1 MTGRRAA
8 TGASGPRLGVVADDV
23 TGACDLAD
31 AVRDAGGSAVVVLG
45 VPGRDLDLP
54 SCDCA
59 VVALRTRTA
68 PRPQAVAES
77 VASARRLL
85 DLGAQALYQKYC
97 STFDSTDD
105 GMIGPVADALLDLLG
120 PDAVAVGT
128 PATPRA
134 GRTQYQGHL
143 FVGDRL
149 LSESPLRD
157 HPLTPMRDPDL
168 VRVLGR
174 QTPRPV
180 ALLSRQAVLSDDA
193 AAALERLA
201 ADGARHVL
209 ADALTDADLDAL
221 AEVLAGRRAAPGRP
235 VLLGGAAGLAAA
247 LARLW
252 ARATPASP
260 SVRTSAGA
268 PGLPPAAGARA
279 DRRALV
285 VSGSCSARTLEQ
297 IARFDG
303 PRIALDATALAA
315 DREVAL
321 DGVLRALADAY
332 RAGPGP
338 VLVASSAEPAAV
350 RATQGR
356 LGARRAAALLED
368 AAGEVAAR
376 AVRDLGVG
384 RLLVAGG
391 ETSGAVATALGLH
404 VLHVGPAAAPGVP
417 WMVPVGRPGLSVLLK
432 SGNFGGPDLFRTAW
446 EACP

>member
-1 MTGRRAA
+1 MTGGPAAPGA
-8 TGASGPRLGVVADDV
+8 TGPHLGVVADDV

-45 VPGRDLDLP
+45 VPGAGLELP
-54 SCDCA
+54 PCDCA

-68 PRPQAVAES
+68 PRAQAVAES
-77 VASARRLL
+77 VASARWLL
-85 DLGAQALYQKYC
+85 DHGARALYQKYC
-97 STFDSTDD
+97 STFDSTDE

-120 PDAVAVGT
+120 PASVAVGT

-180 ALLSRQAVLSDDA
+180 ALLDRQALLSGEA
-193 AAALERLA
+193 AVALERLA
-201 ADGARHVL
+201 GDGARHVL

-221 AEVLAGRRAAPGRP
+221 AAAIPLTSRP

-247 LARLW
+247 LARRGSRDTRPSPL
-252 ARATPASP
+252 APSPHESRAS
-260 SVRTSAGA
+260 
-268 PGLPPAAGARA
+268 GARD
-279 DRRALV
+279 DRPALV

-297 IARFDG
+297 IGRFVG
-303 PRIALDATALAA
+303 PRITLDAVALDA
-315 DREVAL
+315 DREGTL

-332 RAGPGP
+332 AAGPGP

-350 RATQGR
+350 RATQER

-368 AAGEVAAR
+368 AAGEVASR

-391 ETSGAVATALGLH
+391 ETSGAVAAALGLR

-417 WMVPVGRPGLSVLLK
+417 WMVPADRPGLSVLLK
-432 SGNFGGPDLFRTAW
+432 SGNFGGPDLFRAAW